1 LEKKIQKIKR
11 KEKRKGRTVFLLLKH
26 MPSDILRDNGMNALR
41 ERQVYTSK
49 NYEAKWIGR
58 NL

>member
-1 LEKKIQKIKR
+1 MKKKNGFFI
-11 KEKRKGRTVFLLLKH
+11 TKH
-26 MPSDILRDNGMNALR
+26 ILRHFKRQWSALR

-58 NL
+58 NQ